1 MPGVATNVIDFEVSK
16 TAIDGLLV
24 LCMKQVTDER
34 GAIREFFR
42 ESGLREAGVYAGPWR
57 QINVTQSRQGTIRGL
72 HGEAMTKLVA
82 IVSGEAFGVYADAR
96 PESSTTGVVATVRLV
111 PGTQVLVPSGVCNGF
126 QSLSAEPTQYLY
138 CFDTEWAPGM
148 AGVAVNPFDAEL
160 GIDWPI
166 TIDREDRS
174 VLSAKDAAAPTF
186 AEVLARS

>member
-1 MPGVATNVIDFEVSK
+1 MATNVIDFEVSK

-42 ESGLREAGVYAGPWR
+42 ESGLQEARVYAGPWR

>member
-1 MPGVATNVIDFEVSK
+1 MATEAIDFEVSK

-24 LCMKQVTDER
+24 LSMKQASDGR
-34 GAIREFFR
+34 GTIREFFR
-42 ESGLREAGVYAGPWR
+42 ESGLREAGIDAGPWR
-57 QINVTQSRQGTIRGL
+57 QINVTQSKQGAIRGL

-82 IVSGEAFGVYADAR
+82 IVAGEAFGAYADAR
-96 PESSTTGVVATVRLV
+96 PDSSTAGAVATVRLM

-126 QSLSAEPTQYLY
+126 QSVSPEPTQYLY

-148 AGVAVNPFDAEL
+148 AGVAVNPFDAQL

-166 TIDREDRS
+166 PIDREDRS
-174 VLSAKDAAAPTF
+174 LLSAKDAAAPTL

>member
-1 MPGVATNVIDFEVSK
+1 MTTNVIDFEVSK

-24 LCMKQVTDER
+24 LRMKQVSDER

-42 ESGLREAGVYAGPWR
+42 ESGLQEAGVYAGPWR

-82 IVSGEAFGVYADAR
+82 IVSGEALGAYADAR
-96 PESSTTGVVATVRLV
+96 PESSTTGAVATVRLV

-174 VLSAKDAAAPTF
+174 LLSAKDAAAPTL
-186 AEVLARS
+186 AQVLARS